1 MNADHNQHPTGA
13 TQLNAVLQP
22 GDALTISPA
31 GALEI
36 AGITAASLV
45 AEFGSPLNVVV
56 EHTVRTNYRRIRDS
70 FAARWPA
77 PVRVLYSIKA
87 NNTIAIRAILS
98 EEGAGGDCFGL
109 GELHATLA
117 GGADPAL
124 VVMNGSNKSFAE
136 IEAAL
141 AAGLTINIDSDDE
154 IDLIEAA
161 CRRGAEARVNLRL
174 KVLPENLDAYVNESR
189 PTPGGYVAGVRRVKW
204 GYTTEAALPLIA
216 RLSAMPGVTLLG
228 YSCHMGH
235 LSSRAEAFAAVATAI
250 GAAVAT
256 LHAATGFAPAVL
268 DIGGGWA
275 PERDPSF
282 RQPGVTGIPIEAVI
296 QAATTA
302 LLAALPAAMPIPAL
316 WVEPGRFIVSNAV
329 VLLATAG
336 AVKRDA
342 GYCWMHVDASTNN
355 LPRIESGQFHYTILP
370 ASRMHDPASES
381 VEVVGSTCFR
391 SVLGAGRSLPRPA
404 RGDVIA
410 ILDAG
415 MYAEVFANQ
424 FNSVP
429 RPATILLS
437 PHGADLVRARETIAD
452 LFAQQRLPTR
462 LAGRGA

>member
-1 MNADHNQHPTGA
+1 MNADDGLFPTGA
-13 TQLNAVLQP
+13 TQLNAVLLP
-22 GDALTISPA
+22 SDALTVPTS
-31 GALEI
+31 GVLEI
-36 AGITAASLV
+36 AGRAAADLV

-56 EHTVRTNYRRIRDS
+56 EHTVRANYCHIRDC

-77 PVRVLYSIKA
+77 AVRVLYSIKA

-124 VVMNGSNKSFAE
+124 VVMNGSNKSGAE
-136 IEAAL
+136 ISAAL
-141 AAGLTINIDSDDE
+141 DAGLTINIDSDDE

-161 CRRGAEARVNLRL
+161 CRSGAHARVNLRL
-174 KVLPENLDAYVNESR
+174 KVLPEQLDAYVNESR
-189 PTPGGYVAGVRRVKW
+189 PTQGGYVAGIQRVKW
-204 GYTTEAALPLIA
+204 GYTTASAIPLVA
-216 RLSAMPGVTLLG
+216 RLRAMQGVTLLG
-228 YSCHMGH
+228 YSCHIGH
-235 LSSRAEAFAAVATAI
+235 LSSRPEAFAAVATAI

-256 LHAATGFAPAVL
+256 LHAATDFAPGVL
-268 DIGGGWA
+268 DIGGSWA

-282 RQPGVTGIPIEAVI
+282 RQSGMTGTPIEAVV
-296 QAATTA
+296 QASTAA
-302 LLAALPAAMPIPAL
+302 LLAALPPGMPIPDL

-370 ASRMHDPASES
+370 ASRMHDPASET

-391 SVLGAGRSLPRPA
+391 AVLGAGRALPAPA

-437 PHGADLVRARETIAD
+437 AHGAELVRQRETIAD
-452 LFAQQRLPTR
+452 LFAQQSLPSR
-462 LAGRGA
+462 LAGRA